1 MGKDL
6 PHFKNKYIFCG
17 SNLMIHTE
25 EGEGELQTDRDRDRE
40 TGTDRYRETDRDR
53 HIDRK
58 TARQPDSD

>member
-1 MGKDL
+1 
-6 PHFKNKYIFCG
+6 
-17 SNLMIHTE
+17 MIHTE
-25 EGEGELQTDRDRDRE
+25 EGEGELQTDRDRE